1 MASKNFK
8 HVHITGFSY
17 NEAITGVFGITLSKK
32 ILPMQLIHDGKT
44 AQSLPRFKFP
54 KSLSLS
60 DNPKHFSNTAELLK
74 FLDKI
79 TISCAKSESERL
91 KLEPSRPELLIL
103 DVLRSHPESVIPV
116 GMDNYG
122 QAS

>member
-1 MASKNFK
+1 
-8 HVHITGFSY
+8 
-17 NEAITGVFGITLSKK
+17 
-32 ILPMQLIHDGKT
+32 MQLIHDGKT
-44 AQSLPRFKFP
+44 AQSLQRFKFP

-122 QAS
+122 HAS